1 MPYCSLGFG
10 FGWPQ
15 LKADIRSFRFC
26 PPQAK
31 KVHRKH
37 LICPP
42 QAKILGVISPDFET
56 QAKQCLENILVV
68 LEQAGMNF
76 ANFVKMT
83 RFYVDIEC
91 DFVNFKSIRNHY
103 AMKPYPARTA
113 VEVSCLVNP
122 LALIEVRFIAA
133 ANSWDE
139 AIGMTKALCRETC
152 RKSAAN

>member
-1 MPYCSLGFG
+1 MGLGRQLLGRG
-10 FGWPQ
+10 FWANGV
-15 LKADIRSFRFC
+15 LFLTSMTST
-26 PPQAK
+26 PPD
-31 KVHRKH
+31 
-37 LICPP
+37 
-42 QAKILGVISPDFET
+42 GVISPDFET

-68 LEQAGMNF
+68 LEQADMNF
-76 ANFVKMT
+76 ANVVEMT

-133 ANSWDE
+133 ATS
-139 AIGMTKALCRETC
+139 
-152 RKSAAN
+152 

>member
-1 MPYCSLGFG
+1 MGRRWDLADSFWAGGFWANG
-10 FGWPQ
+10 F
-15 LKADIRSFRFC
+15 LFLTSMTST
-26 PPQAK
+26 PPD
-31 KVHRKH
+31 
-37 LICPP
+37 
-42 QAKILGVISPDFET
+42 GMISPDFET
-56 QAKQCLENILVV
+56 QAKQCLENILLL
-68 LEQAGMNF
+68 LEQADMNF
-76 ANFVKMT
+76 ADVVEMT

-133 ANSWDE
+133 ATSWDE
-139 AIGMTKALCRETC
+139 AIGMTNALCRETC